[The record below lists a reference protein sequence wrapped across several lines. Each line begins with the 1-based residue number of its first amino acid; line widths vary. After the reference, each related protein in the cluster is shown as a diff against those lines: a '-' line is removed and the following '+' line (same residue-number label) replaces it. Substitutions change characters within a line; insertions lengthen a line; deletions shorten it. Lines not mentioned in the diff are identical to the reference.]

1 MTDPD
6 PADPGLPGGR
16 QRFQDGGG
24 EKSAEFSSD
33 EKKTRKR
40 TKTAR
45 KIRCFCFI
53 KASPEVALT
62 LGGGRRKKAERQ
74 REARERK
81 GGDMRRETE
90 ETEGKKSSP
99 ASRLHPL
106 HQHPGKLTSILI
118 FPHALCG
125 VFFQNARV
133 HGVLVTRAFLVLA
146 Q

>member
-53 KASPEVALT
+53 KASPEVGLT
-62 LGGGRRKKAERQ
+62 LQGGRRKKAERQ
-74 REARERK
+74 REAREKGWRHAEGD
-81 GGDMRRETE
+81 GGDRGE
-90 ETEGKKSSP
+90 EELTCKPSASS
-99 ASRLHPL
+99 ASAPR
-106 HQHPGKLTSILI
+106 
-118 FPHALCG
+118 
-125 VFFQNARV
+125 
-133 HGVLVTRAFLVLA
+133 
-146 Q
+146 